1 VKVHARIAATAVMA
15 VWGTCLAGTTVDLDH
30 AVFRANDSLSYVEVF
45 ASVQRAHLRYAD
57 IGDSSRA
64 AFVLKLDVLL
74 DTNVVLSDTFIAVDA
89 VVKTE
94 RPSRGQFFPH
104 VFRFVM
110 KPGTYELRASLF
122 QDEAELRD
130 VSVDTVGVRVFKAD
144 VLTLSDVELG
154 CRMEHSDEPSQFAK
168 NGILVLPNPT
178 RFYGT
183 DLPMFYYYAEV
194 YGLGF
199 DSSAADS
206 YSVTHRI
213 LYAENGA
220 PARPEIRRTHPVVGS
235 SLVVVDG
242 FPVSTLRTGT
252 YEFELVVTSLKT
264 GQSVQ
269 TRKKF
274 WTYRPDEFQAGR
286 MPAPSAEY
294 DARRPGPTLNALDIT
309 DPDSAL
315 TLMKYVLTKSQSKQ
329 AKRLNAEG
337 KRQFVQDFWK
347 EQEVG
352 DPGAANRYFA
362 RVAEANSRWDY
373 LHRGGWKTDRGRI
386 FVTYGEPDAIDRNY
400 AVAFMTDFESWRY
413 DRLEGGVIFVF
424 ADVRGFGDL
433 ELVHSTKSGEI
444 YDPEWPNTLKR
455 KPQTPIQGR

>member
-1 VKVHARIAATAVMA
+1 MLIIAAALLA
-15 VWGTCLAGTTVDLDH
+15 IISACSAGTAVDLDH

-45 ASVQRAHLRYAD
+45 ASVQRAHLKYTD

-64 AFVLKLDVLL
+64 AFMLKLDVLL
-74 DTNVVLSDTFIAVDA
+74 DTNVVLSDTFRAVDA
-89 VVKTE
+89 VLKTE

-110 KPGTYELRASLF
+110 KPGTYRLRALLF
-122 QDEAELRD
+122 QNETELRD
-130 VSVDTVGVRVFKAD
+130 VSVDTLGVRAFKGH
-144 VLTLSDVELG
+144 VLALSDVELG
-154 CRMEHSDEPSQFAK
+154 CRMEHTDEPSQFAK
-168 NGILVLPNPT
+168 NGILILPNPT

-194 YGLGF
+194 YGLAF

-206 YSVTHRI
+206 YSVTHRVV
-213 LYAENGA
+213 YAENRA
-220 PARPEIRRTHPVVGS
+220 TARPETQRTRPVIGS
-235 SLVVVDG
+235 SLVVADG

-252 YEFELVVTSLKT
+252 YEFELVVTSHKT
-264 GQSVQ
+264 GQSAQ
-269 TRKKF
+269 ARKKF

-286 MPAPSAEY
+286 MPAPNAEFDSRRLSA
-294 DARRPGPTLNALDIT
+294 AQNALDIT

-315 TLMKYVLTKSQSKQ
+315 KLMKYVLTKDQSKQ
-329 AKRLNAEG
+329 ASRLNTEG
-337 KRQFVQDFWK
+337 KRQFIQAVWK
-347 EQEVG
+347 EREVS

-373 LHRGGWKTDRGRI
+373 LHRQGWKTDRGRI

-400 AVAFMTDFESWRY
+400 AVTSVTDFEVWRY

-433 ELVHSTKSGEI
+433 ELVHSTMRGEI
-444 YDPEWPNTLKR
+444 SNPSWNTGTPNTR
-455 KPQTPIQGR
+455 PREDMR